1 MEFSTMTIY
10 KEKKE
15 NIFTH
20 EVTVFDYTGKKGME
34 RWLSIMMRSVTPDAN
49 FQPAPSEMIMS

>member
-1 MEFSTMTIY
+1 MTIY

-20 EVTVFDYTGKKGME
+20 EVTVFDYTGKRGIYGTLAQHNDE
-34 RWLSIMMRSVTPDAN
+34 VYDA
-49 FQPAPSEMIMS
+49 